1 LQGWEHGRR
10 QPTGAAKT
18 LLRVAERHP
27 EVLRELAA
35 A

>member
-1 LQGWEHGRR
+1 LKSVDSISWYV
-10 QPTGAAKT
+10 PYFS